1 MTVKTIEIKKDIG
14 ATGLGDIGG
23 SGTST
28 VGGKRYS
35 RRLKKQGGGGG
46 NGDGSGNGN
55 GTLVKVMKG
64 GGGGGGG
71 SGNGPSGYQSPTQS
85 MSHGASLKTAFN
97 PILPH
102 FPRVATVAG
111 ASSGIP
117 DGTTVGG
124 GHGNHREFKI
134 ELKGKK
140 HGGMVHLQPKESA
153 KHGGSGT
160 NQDGGGGAGTDKTRK
175 NRKIKIKMAVLSR
188 KHKKTQNI
196 VKKIQDMNITELR
209 KELVKKG
216 LIKET
221 SKAPESILRQIASDA
236 QIIKEKSL

>member
-1 MTVKTIEIKKDIG
+1 V
-14 ATGLGDIGG
+14 
-23 SGTST
+23 
-28 VGGKRYS
+28 
-35 RRLKKQGGGGG
+35 
-46 NGDGSGNGN
+46 
-55 GTLVKVMKG
+55 TLVRW
-64 GGGGGGG
+64 
-71 SGNGPSGYQSPTQS
+71 P
-85 MSHGASLKTAFN
+85 
-97 PILPH
+97 
-102 FPRVATVAG
+102 
-111 ASSGIP
+111 
-117 DGTTVGG
+117 
-124 GHGNHREFKI
+124 
-134 ELKGKK
+134 
-140 HGGMVHLQPKESA
+140 
-153 KHGGSGT
+153 

>member
-14 ATGLGDIGG
+14 PTGLGRIGG
-23 SGTST
+23 DENGN
-28 VGGKRYS
+28 GGGRRYS
-35 RRLKKQGGGGG
+35 RRVRKQGGGGM
-46 NGDGSGNGN
+46 GSGMGSDESNN
-55 GTLVKVMKG
+55 KTLVKVMKG
-64 GGGGGGG
+64 GG
-71 SGNGPSGYQSPTQS
+71 PSGYQSPTHS

-97 PILPH
+97 PVLPNL
-102 FPRVATVAG
+102 PKVATVAG
-111 ASSGIP
+111 ASTGVP

-124 GHGNHREFKI
+124 GHNREFKI

-140 HGGMVHLQPKESA
+140 HGGMVHLQPKEA
-153 KHGGSGT
+153 VKHAGGGVG
-160 NQDGGGGAGTDKTRK
+160 NKANGEHQDGGGGADKTRK

-196 VKKIQDMNITELR
+196 VKKIQDMNITDLK